1 MFQLILV
8 SQSPRR
14 KEILEKAGI
23 SFRVDTVKVS
33 EILEENINLAQA
45 IMNLARDK
53 AEAYLAVHN
62 QLKSKKVLLLSAD
75 TMVIY
80 GNKALGKP
88 KNPTEAKSFLR
99 LLSGQTHSVITGFC
113 LKNLSNNDE
122 VLSYDSTEVE
132 FEHLTEVEIEEYINT
147 GEPMDKAGAYAI
159 QGIGKKFVKSIKG
172 SYENVVGLPLEKVLQ
187 ELEKKKWEIIFASE
201 RQL

>member
-1 MFQLILV
+1 MFDLILV

-33 EILEENINLAQA
+33 EILEENINLPQA
-45 IMNLARDK
+45 IMNLAQYK
-53 AEAYLAVHN
+53 AESYLNHHN
-62 QLKSKKVLLLSAD
+62 HLKSKNILLLSAD
-75 TMVIY
+75 TMVIS

-88 KNPTEAKSFLR
+88 KNSTEAKSFLR

-113 LKNLSNNDE
+113 LKNLSNNEE
-122 VLSYDSTEVE
+122 VLAYDSTEVE
-132 FEHLTEVEIEEYINT
+132 FKNLTEVEIEEYIDT

-159 QGIGKKFVKSIKG
+159 QGIGKKFVKGITG
-172 SYENVVGLPLEKVLQ
+172 SYENVVGLPLEKVLL
-187 ELEKKKWEIIFASE
+187 ELKMKNWKINSFTKN
-201 RQL
+201 